1 MAVYLRLFPKPYIHM
16 PKDEADYRAFYV
28 DPSRSFEDVREQ
40 IESADADDE
49 IVVKVMLPDL
59 AFPVPFGFRKADWSA
74 WMVHPLPADE
84 AGSG

>member
-28 DPSRSFEDVREQ
+28 DPSRSFEDVRDQ
-40 IESADADDE
+40 IESAGPDDE